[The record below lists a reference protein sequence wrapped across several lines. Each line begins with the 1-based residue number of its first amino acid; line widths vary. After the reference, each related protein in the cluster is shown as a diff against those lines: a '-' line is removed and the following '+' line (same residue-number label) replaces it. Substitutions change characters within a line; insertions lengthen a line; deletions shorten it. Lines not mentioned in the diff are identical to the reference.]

1 MVHSMKKV
9 PHTIERFFALFI
21 SCLLATTVLA
31 KSNDQPL
38 TTGTYDVVIGNEK
51 TILIVESADNDHT
64 NGFFVL
70 NRGKAVEDQH
80 SFTLSKNGWFRSAL
94 YTGKLKL
101 ETTENQIFGSIKLI
115 KDKPKFLFFRPKT
128 PISITKRNRRTIAAT
143 SKYLREQFSQ
153 IDLKTD
159 IIYGK
164 AQGYWT
170 ETPYKEQ
177 PYIEVIAKGV
187 GNYFKEMELLDLKM
201 DIYQPRGDTLAQR
214 PLILLIHGGAFYVGN
229 RLSIGEKELATY
241 FSKRGYVVASI
252 DYRLGFLFNSTDI
265 ERSGY
270 RAVQDAHA
278 ALRYLSSKATELR
291 IDPNQVYVAGT
302 SAGAIAS
309 LNVAF
314 MDNDE
319 RPASSKTVKKQLD
332 LGNIE
337 SSGNSLKNTFTIKAV
352 GNMWGAVTDLSI
364 IDPDEKISVISI
376 HGTADDVVP
385 YDHDYPFQSLYMF
398 NRMVMDKMYGSKA
411 IHDQLNKLKFRNKLI
426 SLDGQKHEPYL
437 DRFVKTNQYMD
448 TVKVQ
453 VGAFFFQET
462 APMLSVPQQQLQLE
476 REQTI
481 RPFYY
486 EVING
491 QLIALQIEGGIQA
504 SNTPNDASIIW
515 FSKTDK
521 RAITLYC
528 TNKYAAWNVKTYNF
542 NLKK

>member
-1 MVHSMKKV
+1 MKAV
-9 PHTIERFFALFI
+9 PHKIGRFIALFA
-21 SCLLATTVLA
+21 SCLFATTVLA
-31 KSNDQPL
+31 NSNTQSL

-51 TILIVESADNDHT
+51 TILIVESVDNDQI
-64 NGFFVL
+64 NGFFIL
-70 NRGKAVEDQH
+70 NRGLTVEDQH
-80 SFTLSKNGWFRSAL
+80 SFTLNKKGLFSSAL
-94 YTGKLKL
+94 YTGKMKLK
-101 ETTENQIFGSIKLI
+101 TTDNQTTGSIKLFNS
-115 KDKPKFLFFRPKT
+115 KPKFLFFKPKIE
-128 PISITKRNRRTIAAT
+128 ISFTKRTEQSVT
-143 SKYLREQFSQ
+143 SSSRYLREQFTQ
-153 IDLKTD
+153 IDVKND
-159 IIYGK
+159 ILYGK
-164 AQGYWT
+164 ATGYWT

-229 RLSIGEKELATY
+229 RQSIGEKELASY
-241 FSKRGYVVASI
+241 FAKRGYVVASI

-278 ALRYLSSKATELR
+278 ALRYLSSKAKELR

-314 MDNDE
+314 MDNNE
-319 RPASSKTVKKQLD
+319 RPASSKTIKKQLD

-385 YDHDYPFQSLYMF
+385 YNHDYPFQSLYMF

-426 SLDGQKHEPYL
+426 SLQNQKHEPYL

-453 VGAFFFQET
+453 VGGFFFQET
-462 APMLSVPQQQLQLE
+462 APMLAVPQQQLQLD
-476 REQTI
+476 RRQTI
-481 RPFYY
+481 RPFYF

-491 QLIALQIEGGIQA
+491 QLVSIQVEGGIQTT
-504 SNTPNDASIIW
+504 NHPTEASIIW
-515 FSKTDK
+515 FSKSNK
-521 RAITLYC
+521 RTLTLYC
-528 TNKYAAWNVKTYNF
+528 TNKYAAWNVKTYNL
-542 NLKK
+542 NLKN